1 MGLTKIGF
9 VAGTEEFMGI
19 YGWKRDGNTAGNG
32 SLIWAWVKIIEPIKH
47 QRIGC
52 LYNKIQGVNIGKI
65 FESLD
70 EKNKNNPTAQ
80 NMGISTPKKI
90 IGYK

>member
-19 YGWKRDGNTAGNG
+19 YGWKRDGNAAGNG
-32 SLIWAWVKIIEPIKH
+32 SLIWVWVKIIEPIKH

-70 EKNKNNPTAQ
+70 EKKTKITQQPQKYGYINPRKD
-80 NMGISTPKKI
+80 N
-90 IGYK
+90 